1 MIKMI
6 NNLEKNKEEYNIYYF
21 NNPYLCNSCGYT
33 ITKKSVIIRTNYW
46 KYEYTY
52 SYFKCESDL
61 NIIDIEKEIEQGNI
75 MCSKCQSNDLSKELD
90 ILWD

>member
-46 KYEYTY
+46 NYEYT
-52 SYFKCESDL
+52 
-61 NIIDIEKEIEQGNI
+61 
-75 MCSKCQSNDLSKELD
+75 
-90 ILWD
+90 